1 MLPLQLT
8 RTTKC
13 ISAITNASG
22 SWVIATLDSGAA
34 YTGLYTSIAVDSN
47 NKVHISYLGGTYY
60 DLKYATNASGSWVIQ
75 TVDSAGY
82 AGGPLAYTSI
92 AVDSNNKVHISY
104 HDAIN
109 GDLKY
114 ATNEVLTLFSPNG
127 AEVIPSGSSY
137 TIEWSAS
144 SEAVRFD
151 IGYSLDNGA
160 VGTWKLIAN
169 NITDYSYNWTVPA
182 LDRNNN
188 TCRVGVRG
196 YNASGGVVGTDTSDN
211 PFKIEVVKLTYP
223 NGGETLISGNTYQIT
238 WQTNSTIRPVQ
249 SVQIYGSPNEGQLG
263 TWRLMT
269 TVSGNPGFYDWT
281 VPQVATAKD
290 KCRLGLRLLD
300 SASTP
305 IGQDVGDGNFT
316 VQPAP

>member
-1 MLPLQLT
+1 MMVQ
-8 RTTKC
+8 REH
-13 ISAITNASG
+13 G
-22 SWVIATLDSGAA
+22 
-34 YTGLYTSIAVDSN
+34 
-47 NKVHISYLGGTYY
+47 NK
-60 DLKYATNASGSWVIQ
+60 
-75 TVDSAGY
+75 
-82 AGGPLAYTSI
+82 
-92 AVDSNNKVHISY
+92 
-104 HDAIN
+104 
-109 GDLKY
+109 
-114 ATNEVLTLFSPNG
+114 
-127 AEVIPSGSSY
+127 
-137 TIEWSAS
+137 
-144 SEAVRFD
+144 
-151 IGYSLDNGA
+151 
-160 VGTWKLIAN
+160 
-169 NITDYSYNWTVPA
+169 
-182 LDRNNN
+182 N

-211 PFKIEVVKLTYP
+211 PFAIEVVKLTDP
-223 NGGETLISGNTYQIT
+223 NGGETLTSGTSYQIT
-238 WQTNSTIRPVQ
+238 WQTNGTIRPVQ